1 MKITPVLTEKSLG
14 LAKDGKYT
22 FWVEKNMTKPEI
34 KAAIDRIF
42 GVNSKSVRTMK
53 FRSTVKK
60 NIRGQKIRIP
70 EKKKAIVSLAEKEK
84 IDLFEEKK

>member
-14 LAKDGKYT
+14 LAKEGKYT
-22 FWVEKNMTKPEI
+22 FWVEKNMTKPQI
-34 KAAIDRIF
+34 KVAIDQIF
-42 GVNSKSVRTMK
+42 AVNTKSVRTMN
-53 FRSTVKK
+53 FRSGVRK
-60 NIRGQKIRIP
+60 NLRGQKVRIP